1 MNFQIGLLLGSLIV
15 GSTPGLA
22 ADTCDALKPNPPRN
36 TSQEIVG
43 KVDAKLEGLL
53 KRLFAAGASI
63 DGTVR
68 DVSNDVLKDYPNADR
83 LYVWDK
89 LLYIFCTRIIE
100 SKQSDAEKFE
110 EIRKLLDLYGKPV
123 AMRPCTPGQVVKP
136 LEDTF
141 HLRVLAVNDNEKIQ
155 SIMRNVREGGSGAYG
170 PDIVKAVTAGS
181 VQRITGEAG
190 LQIRIRGISTDQVP
204 SQMPYLVAKDVCR
217 RMVAAERMADGVVIL
232 SIAITGDQL
241 GEAAVVLPRRLFEK
255 SPGAQVC
262 IEPSFPLG
270 NATEARQN
278 MYCDIPGRTGL
289 YEKIL
294 KGGSQRTYILTRKI
308 SSLSR
313 VVTQKFMS
321 STSNESGVSAE
332 SAEG

>member
-1 MNFQIGLLLGSLIV
+1 MNFRIGLLLGSLIL

-22 ADTCDALKPNPPRN
+22 ADKCDPLKPNPPRN

-43 KVDAKLEGLL
+43 KVDAKLDGLF
-53 KRLFAAGASI
+53 KRLFVAGASI

-68 DVSNDVLKDYPNADR
+68 EASNDVLKDYPNADR
-83 LYVWDK
+83 LYVWDRV
-89 LLYIFCTRIIE
+89 LYMYCTEI
-100 SKQSDAEKFE
+100 SKSGLSDAEKLE
-110 EIRKLLDLYGKPV
+110 EIRKLIGLYGKPV
-123 AMRPCTPGQVVKP
+123 SMRPCAPGQVVKP

-141 HLRVLAVNDNEKIQ
+141 HLRVLAVNDNETIQ

-170 PDIVKAVTAGS
+170 PDIVKAVTAGT
-181 VQRITGEAG
+181 VQRITGTAG
-190 LQIRIRGISTDQVP
+190 LQIRIRGISTDEIP
-204 SQMPYLVAKDVCR
+204 SNVPYLVAKDVCR
-217 RMVAAERMADGVVIL
+217 KMVTAERMADGVVIL

-241 GEAAVVLPRRLFEK
+241 AEAAVVLPRRIFEK

-262 IEPSFPLG
+262 IEPDFPLG

-289 YEKIL
+289 YPTIL

-308 SSLSR
+308 SFLSR
-313 VVTQKFMS
+313 AITQKFMS
-321 STSNESGVSAE
+321 STSNESGVGAGSAV
-332 SAEG
+332 G